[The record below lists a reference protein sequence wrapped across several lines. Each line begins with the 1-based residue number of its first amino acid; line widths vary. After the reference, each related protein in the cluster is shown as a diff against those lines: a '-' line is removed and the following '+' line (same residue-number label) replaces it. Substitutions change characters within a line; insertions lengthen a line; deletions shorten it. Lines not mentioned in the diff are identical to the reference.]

1 MQAETDPAMQVAL
14 AMQVPLAL
22 ALPLALPLPVVLPLP
37 LPLALPLPLPLALPL
52 TLPLALP
59 LVLPLVLPLALPLAL
74 PLPQVLPVLEEGHPL
89 QLVWRG
95 GHVPEVPPVR
105 HPDRTTDGRHADLRH
120 HCLVLLVVVLELAR
134 QRLEV

>member
-22 ALPLALPLPVVLPLP
+22 ALPLALPLPVVLPLALP
-37 LPLALPLPLPLALPL
+37 LTLPLALPLTLPLALPLPLPLALPL
-52 TLPLALP
+52 
-59 LVLPLVLPLALPLAL
+59 VLPLPL